1 MGYGIGLQRWKEGRP
16 LFVAEARRRAQH
28 RVDEPGGA
36 RARRGAKP
44 LDRLVHGGVVGDTGL
59 AQLVEA
65 QPKPEEDG
73 PVQALER
80 AVHQVPELGI
90 EAGAQADGA
99 VGQLQRQTSLQGGHA
114 RQPSVGRA
122 VGVRPLFDVLQD
134 AEGGDAR

>member
-1 MGYGIGLQRWKEGRP
+1 MGDRIGLQGRKEGRP
-16 LFVAEARRRAQH
+16 LFFAEATRRAQH
-28 RVDEPGGA
+28 RVDEPGSA
-36 RARRGAKP
+36 WARRGAKP

-73 PVQALER
+73 PVQALEG
-80 AVHQVPELGI
+80 AIHEVQELDI

-114 RQPSVGRA
+114 RQPSAGRA